1 MGVLFVLHCT
11 HRLLEHFCVSC
22 LMGGG
27 GYLKDDK
34 ERERDRFIVNPCDC
48 EILGWIYPVW
58 DCVIT

>member
-1 MGVLFVLHCT
+1 MGVLFFLHCT

-22 LMGGG
+22 LMG